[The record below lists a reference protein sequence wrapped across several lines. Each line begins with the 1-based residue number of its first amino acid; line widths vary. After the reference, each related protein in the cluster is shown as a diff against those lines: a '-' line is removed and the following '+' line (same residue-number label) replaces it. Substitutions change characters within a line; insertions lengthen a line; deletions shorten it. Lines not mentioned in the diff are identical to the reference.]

1 MNAYEKIEKL
11 NEKDFKLITGITK
24 EVFTK
29 ALEVLQLKYAQEHAQ
44 GGRAGLPVE
53 LRLTLALEYWREY
66 RTFRHMA
73 NDRQIG
79 KTNINA
85 AVLWVE
91 NVLSGSEAFKLKDLK
106 ERFKQLEG
114 TVPEI
119 QTVLIDAGE
128 QPVERPVYNPKDP
141 YSGKKTAYGEIQGI
155 GKRLQFGNTGYL
167 PKCGYGT

>member
-1 MNAYEKIEKL
+1 VNAYEKIWKL
-11 NEKDFKLITGITK
+11 EEQEFKLITGVTK

-53 LRLTLALEYWREY
+53 LRLALALEYWREY

-73 NDRQIG
+73 NDHQIG

-91 NVLSGSEAFKLKDLK
+91 NVLSGSEAFGLKDLK
-106 ERFKQLEG
+106 ERFKQREG
-114 TVPEI
+114 TEPEI
-119 QTVLIDAGE
+119 QTVLIDVEE
-128 QPVERPVYNPKDP
+128 QPIERPAYNHKDS
-141 YSGKKTAYGEIQGI
+141 YSGKKTTYDEIPGI
-155 GKRLQFGNTGYL
+155 GKRRQFGNTGYL
-167 PKCGYGT
+167 QKCGYGT